1 LTTLEFI
8 TTEEGLNAFGQRL
21 SGCTRIAVDLE
32 AAGFH
37 RYSDRVC
44 LLQVSTASESVVLDT
59 LAIDPSAAI
68 RPALEDPACEVVVHG
83 ADYDMRLLDRDLG
96 IAPNHL
102 FDTQI
107 AATLLGEPSIGLAAL
122 LDKYLD
128 VQVSKKHQRADWAMR
143 PLTQDMLEYAAS
155 DTRHL
160 FELADLLSEKVTEA
174 GRTAWVREECVAME
188 ALKWSPTEVDP
199 VTRFKKKARGLDDRQ
214 LHRLREV
221 WMWRDAI
228 AQRRDRAPFRV
239 AVDPVLLEV
248 ATSDPQSVQDLLAIK
263 GMPSRLA
270 EQEGRKLLGILADVD
285 ALDESDLRGLPPRP
299 SGGPGRPL
307 PEEEERMERL
317 KKIRNEVS
325 DELGLQRGVILSNAS
340 LMAIA
345 RQKPTSLEEMAQ
357 LDVVRNWHVEVVGQG
372 FLDAMEP

>member
-8 TTEEGLNAFGQRL
+8 TTEEGLNAFGKRL

-239 AVDPVLLEV
+239 AGDPVLLEV

>member
-1 LTTLEFI
+1 MEFI
-8 TTEEGLNAFGQRL
+8 TTQEALDALARRL
-21 SGCTRIAVDLE
+21 SGCTRIAIDLE

-44 LLQVSTASESVVLDT
+44 LLQISTASESVVLDT
-59 LAIDPSAAI
+59 LAIDPSSAI

-83 ADYDMRLLDRDLG
+83 ADYDMRLLDRDLR

-107 AATLLGEPSIGLAAL
+107 AATLLGEPAIGLAAL

-128 VQVSKKHQRADWAMR
+128 VKVSKKHQRADWAMR
-143 PLTQDMLEYAAS
+143 PLTQDMLDYAAS

-160 FELADLLSEKVTEA
+160 FALADILGKKVTEG
-174 GRTAWVREECVAME
+174 GRTDWVREECDAME
-188 ALKWSPTEVDP
+188 ALRWSAPDVDP
-199 VTRFKKKARGLDDRQ
+199 VTRFKKKARDLDDRQ

-228 AQRRDRAPFRV
+228 AERRDRAPFRI
-239 AVDPVLLEV
+239 AGDPVLLEV
-248 ATSDPQSVQDLLAIK
+248 ATSEPKSVQDLLAIK

-270 EQEGRKLLGILADVD
+270 EQSGKELLHILATVD
-285 ALDESDLRGLPPRP
+285 ALEESELKGYPPRP
-299 SGGPGRPL
+299 TGGPGRPL

-317 KKIRNEVS
+317 KKVRNEVS

-345 RQKPTSLEEMAQ
+345 REKPESLEELARI
-357 LDVVRNWHVEVVGQG
+357 DVVRRWHIEVVGQG
-372 FLDAMEP
+372 FLNAMEP

>member
-1 LTTLEFI
+1 MTLEFI
-8 TTEEGLNAFGQRL
+8 TTQEGLHALSERL

-44 LLQVSTASESVVLDT
+44 LLQISTVSESVVLDT
-59 LAIDPSAAI
+59 LALDPSSAI

-96 IAPNHL
+96 ITPNHL

-107 AATLLGEPSIGLAAL
+107 AASLIGEPSIGLASL

-155 DTRHL
+155 DTNHL
-160 FELADLLSEKVTEA
+160 FELADLLSDKVTELN
-174 GRTAWVREECVAME
+174 RTTWVREECEAME
-188 ALKWSPTEVDP
+188 ALRWSTTEVDP
-199 VTRFKKKARGLDDRQ
+199 VTRFKQKARKLDDRQ
-214 LHRLREV
+214 VHRLREA
-221 WMWRDAI
+221 WLWRDAI
-228 AQRRDRAPFRV
+228 AQKRDRAPFRV
-239 AVDPVLLEV
+239 TGDPILLEA
-248 ATSDPQSVQDLLAIK
+248 ATSQPTSIQDLVAIK

-270 EQEGRKLLGILADVD
+270 EQSGRALLEILDRVD
-285 ALDESDLRGLPPRP
+285 ALEEDDLKGYPPRP
-299 SGGPGRPL
+299 GGGPGRPL

-317 KKIRNEVS
+317 KKVRNQIS
-325 DELGLQRGVILSNAS
+325 DDLGLQRGVILSNLS
-340 LMAIA
+340 LMTIA
-345 RQKPTSLEEMAQ
+345 RERPGSLAA
-357 LDVVRNWHVEVVGQG
+357 LGGIAGVRNWHMEVLGQA
-372 FLDAMEP
+372 FLDIMEP

>member
-59 LAIDPSAAI
+59 LALDPSATI

-96 IAPNHL
+96 IAPNNL

-239 AVDPVLLEV
+239 AGDPVLLEV